1 LSRIRLN
8 RKASSKSKMSTSNKT
23 STTSGSKLV
32 KGSAS
37 KTRKDNAKADPESNT
52 EPEKDYLRILFFG
65 TIGFGTLYVFNC
77 LVSIVNFWTVK
88 YGPRGLV
95 DALAAKN
102 FGGIIGYL
110 ISRPISGL
118 FSKDKQLFI
127 YPAITFLG
135 STTIFVVGEL
145 MEGQPEL
152 KMLIGLVS
160 AFVVGAASSLIQCC
174 ITEYVFKFGTTEIAF
189 LNGGRAFSGVVT
201 TLIAMANIAIIPED
215 NVFAQALAYQI
226 FQLVALIFIGIITL
240 RYYKKYPNDAY
251 LFGTPKSR
259 LKSSS
264 KSGISKPAES
274 SLSQNSLSDTSRQ
287 MSEPLLI
294 PSNLE
299 QNGPEVPQP
308 SLWSTFKI
316 VYPYF
321 FNMFLVF
328 VITMNLV
335 PAISFAM
342 GTGWNSLQ
350 SDQLIYLV
358 FNLADLV
365 GKMIFSYYIIESPL
379 LNNLISLSR
388 FGFVVIACYS
398 IGPAQIQDLQNNMLV
413 NLSFTFMVGFTGG
426 YLNSSVFH
434 VASSETKNEHQSNS
448 AFLMI
453 FAILGGLSYGAFV
466 NTFGLTVTQ

>member
-1 LSRIRLN
+1 
-8 RKASSKSKMSTSNKT
+8 M
-23 STTSGSKLV
+23 TTSGPSSSRNISSQMV
-32 KGSAS
+32 DSSDFQGS
-37 KTRKDNAKADPESNT
+37 
-52 EPEKDYLRILFFG
+52 EKSPVNKRPKVEERDSLRILFFG

-77 LVSIVNFWTVK
+77 LVSIVNYWNVR

-118 FSKDKQLFI
+118 FAKNKQLFI
-127 YPAITFLG
+127 YPSLTVLG
-135 STTIFVVGEL
+135 STAILIAGEFIEERDSMIKL
-145 MEGQPEL
+145 GV
-152 KMLIGLVS
+152 GLVS

-174 ITEYVFKFGTTEIAF
+174 ITEYVFKFGTAEIAF

-201 TLIAMANIAIIPED
+201 TLIAMANIALIPQEE
-215 NVFAQALAYQI
+215 VFRQALAYQI
-226 FQLVALIFIGIITL
+226 FQFVTLIFIGFITL
-240 RYYKKYPNDAY
+240 KYYRKYPEDEY
-251 LFGTPKSR
+251 LFGKPKR
-259 LKSSS
+259 KVKKLGQASS
-264 KSGISKPAES
+264 K
-274 SLSQNSLSDTSRQ
+274 LSEDSMTNQITIVDTSRQ
-287 MSEPLLI
+287 LTEPIILQQGTDQGAV
-294 PSNLE
+294 S
-299 QNGPEVPQP
+299 VPDP

-316 VYPYF
+316 IYPYF

-342 GTGWNSLQ
+342 GTGWDSLQ
-350 SDQLIYLV
+350 SDQLIYLI
-358 FNLADLV
+358 FNIADLI
-365 GKMIFSYYIIESPL
+365 GKMIFSYFIIESPFW
-379 LNNLISLSR
+379 NNFISLTR
-388 FGFVVIACYS
+388 FGLVIMACYA
-398 IGPAQIQDLQNNMLV
+398 IGPPQVKELQNDMLV

-453 FAILGGLSYGAFV
+453 FAILAGLSYGAFV
-466 NTFGLTVTQ
+466 NTFGLNVSE